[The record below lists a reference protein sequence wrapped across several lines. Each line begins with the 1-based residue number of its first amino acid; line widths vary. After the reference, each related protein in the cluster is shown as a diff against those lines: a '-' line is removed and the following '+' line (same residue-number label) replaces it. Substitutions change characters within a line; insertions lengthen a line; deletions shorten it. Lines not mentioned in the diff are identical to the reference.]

1 MTKGTDKTETGK
13 RFFWRLHHWV
23 GLYTGIL
30 IGVLSI
36 TGAVAV
42 FIPEIDAL
50 IQEHHYNAVSTA
62 SSSGLPQFGE
72 SVDSLV
78 HRFPDYHSLAIS
90 LPHQPNHAVQVDL
103 ITPEGGTNMRYD
115 FFIDGGT
122 DQFLGQRDHQNSLAN
137 YLRQMHV
144 RLYEGYWGRQ
154 LVGIGGLALAVVA
167 ITGLVIYGNFMKRQV
182 WPAVRSR
189 KNIRIVMADWHKL
202 VGISALAFNL
212 VIALTGAWLGLQ
224 PWLMRWLDITTPNRY
239 AATATVLEPAA
250 DRALA
255 VDWPAMLDAAKKEFP
270 DLLPRRIVPSTNGSA
285 TVTISGNITGAVYER
300 DINYVILSKTDYR
313 PVFKYD
319 VRQQPLGHKFY
330 FIQEALHFGDF
341 GGLWL
346 KALYALLGLTSGF
359 LSISGFV
366 IYLFRRKKKKPH
378 KANALKTTFVYSMVS
393 ILFLTIIALI
403 SLFIGYTQASFV
415 AGIIINVLL
424 VALIGYALARY
435 LIHSYRRRNEA
446 ASIQ

>member
-1 MTKGTDKTETGK
+1 MAKGTDKVETQK

-50 IQEHHYNAVSTA
+50 IQKHHYNAVSSP
-62 SSSGLPQFGE
+62 SSTGVPQFGR
-72 SVDSLV
+72 SVDTLV
-78 HRFPDYHSLAIS
+78 SQYPDYRSLAIT
-90 LPHQPNHAVQVDL
+90 LPERPGHAVQVDL
-103 ITPEGGTNMRYD
+103 ITRAGRTTTRYD
-115 FFIDGGT
+115 FFIDAGT
-122 DQFLGQRDHQNSLAN
+122 DHLLGKRDHQNSLAN

-154 LVGIGGLALAVVA
+154 LVGIGGLALAIVA
-167 ITGLVIYGNFMKRQV
+167 ITGLMIYGNFMKRQV
-182 WPAVRSR
+182 WPAVRNR
-189 KNIRIVMADWHKL
+189 MNIRIVMADWHKL
-202 VGISALAFNL
+202 IGISALAFNL

-224 PWLMRWLDITTPNRY
+224 PWLIRWFDITIPNRY
-239 AATATVLEPAA
+239 AATTVMEPAA

-255 VDWPAMLDAAKKEFP
+255 VNWFNILDAAETEFP
-270 DLLPRRIVPSTNGSA
+270 DLQPRRIVPSTNGSG
-285 TVTISGNITGAVYER
+285 TVTISGNIRGAVYER
-300 DINYVILSKTDYR
+300 DINFLVLSKTDYR

-319 VRQQPLGHKFY
+319 VRQQPFGHKFY

-378 KANALKTTFVYSMVS
+378 KADALKTTFVYSVVAL
-393 ILFLTIIALI
+393 LFLVVVALI

-424 VALIGYALARY
+424 AALIGYAFVRY
-435 LIHSYRRRNEA
+435 LLRTYRQRNNP
-446 ASIQ
+446 ASIQQ